1 MLPNAVSS
9 TLIPQKV
16 LAEDSCQN
24 LPTLYHMHI
33 STVTGTCLKEPLSR
47 VSKQSGQPVT
57 RKVFRRDLEVPPY
70 HSGWQA
76 RLGWTAHSVP
86 LVLTGGGLDNLY
98 HVFQAEG
105 T

>member
-1 MLPNAVSS
+1 
-9 TLIPQKV
+9 
-16 LAEDSCQN
+16 
-24 LPTLYHMHI
+24 MHI
-33 STVTGTCLKEPLSR
+33 STVTGTFLKEPLSR
-47 VSKQSGQPVT
+47 VSEQSGQPVT

-86 LVLTGGGLDNLY
+86 LVLMGGGPDNLY